1 MFHKPGEATEMKLT
15 TVGIDVAKNVM
26 QVHGVDERGKAV
38 LKKQLKRNQ
47 VLAFF
52 GNSEPCLI
60 GMEACGGAHYWARK
74 LEKLGHTVKLMAP
87 QFVKPYVKT
96 NKSDAADAEAICEAV
111 GRPTMRFVPIKTGEQ
126 QAVLSLHRA
135 RQSFVKART
144 AQANQIRG
152 LLCEYGIVIAQGI
165 GHIAK
170 RLPEIL
176 EDGEH
181 DLPGQF
187 RVLLQR
193 LGEHLKE
200 LDRQACELELQ
211 IQLWH
216 KENEASRKLAAIPG
230 IGPITASALVAS
242 IGDARDFENGRQLAA
257 WLGLIPRQ
265 HSTGGKPTLL
275 GISKRGDTYL
285 RTLLIHGA
293 RAVTRV
299 AERKA
304 GHAESWLA
312 RLMARRN
319 KNVAAVALANKNA
332 RIVWALLAQA
342 RTYRANYK
350 AIAA

>member
-1 MFHKPGEATEMKLT
+1 MVAPSRNGIEVPMWKTAMFHKPGEATEMKLT
-15 TVGIDVAKNVM
+15 TVGIDLAKNVI
-26 QVHGVDERGKAV
+26 QVHGVDARGKAT

-52 GNSEPCLI
+52 GNYEPCLI
-60 GMEACGGAHYWARK
+60 GMEACGSAHYWARK

-96 NKSDAADAEAICEAV
+96 NKNDAADAEAICEAV
-111 GRPTMRFVPIKTGEQ
+111 GRPTLRFVPIKTDEQ

-135 RQSFVKART
+135 RQGFVKART

-152 LLCEYGIVIAQGI
+152 LLCEYGIVIPQGI

-176 EDGEH
+176 EDGQN

-187 RVLLQR
+187 RLLLQR

-200 LDRQACELELQ
+200 LDRHACELELQ

-216 KENEASRKLAAIPG
+216 RENEASRKLAAIPG

-242 IGDARDFENGRQLAA
+242 IGDARNFENGRQLAA
-257 WLGLIPRQ
+257 WLGLVPRQ
-265 HSTGGKPTLL
+265 HSSGGKPTLL
-275 GISKRGDTYL
+275 
-285 RTLLIHGA
+285 
-293 RAVTRV
+293 
-299 AERKA
+299 
-304 GHAESWLA
+304 
-312 RLMARRN
+312 N
-319 KNVAAVALANKNA
+319 
-332 RIVWALLAQA
+332 Q
-342 RTYRANYK
+342 
-350 AIAA
+350 